1 MAAIKLGLCLTKW
14 QDFQS
19 HKAAIKVCFTFC
31 CVTAVVQKQLS
42 DDWAEWKTCT
52 GLNNNLYQCLKSI
65 YSYKMVL
72 LLVTSPYKMSLHTL
86 LRFLF
91 FDVQQ
96 QNLELTKNLKKQT
109 RWFYTTRWPLKTLTK
124 WTLQNVQFCL
134 LGVLLQNAPVRGL
147 LVTTKRLYINIRV
160 RIWGK
165 GSHPASCKHKLVG
178 FWKPL

>member
-19 HKAAIKVCFTFC
+19 QKAAIKGCFTFC

-42 DDWAEWKTCT
+42 DDWVEWKTCT
-52 GLNNNLYQCLKSI
+52 GLNSNLYQCLKSI

-86 LRFLF
+86 LSFFVFLMF
-91 FDVQQ
+91 NNKILSLQK
-96 QNLELTKNLKKQT
+96 TSKKQT

-134 LGVLLQNAPVRGL
+134 LGVLLQNAPVRGF

-165 GSHPASCKHKLVG
+165 GVPPG
-178 FWKPL
+178 FL